1 MKFLNALA
9 GALVLASCSLGTP
22 LGAYAGTV
30 SGVAGTLDVTP
41 VPAPPVA
48 GVPPAILGGVTNAIT
63 ATRQTLVVST
73 SAYVAGYVMGGLV
86 TFTMP
91 VTGFI
96 QNATISYA
104 SGSYTNETDLLL
116 FNAAP
121 TGGGTIDSAAV
132 AITATD
138 HGKEIGF
145 IPVTQCAS
153 DNASAGAELCEGLNQ
168 TLGTVLAAG
177 TTLNVVAVVRGTP
190 TFTTAADVIVTLYIV
205 Q

>member
-1 MKFLNALA
+1 MKRRNATVRVL
-9 GALVLASCSLGTP
+9 LLASFLLGP
-22 LGAYAGTV
+22 PAFAGTV
-30 SGVAGTLDVTP
+30 SGVAGTLDVTT
-41 VPAPPVA
+41 VPAPPTA
-48 GVPPAILGGVTNAIT
+48 GVPPPILGGVTNAIT
-63 ATRQTLVVST
+63 ATQKTLTVST
-73 SAYVAGYVMGGLV
+73 SGYVAGYVMGGLV

-104 SGSYTNETDLLL
+104 SGSYTNETDLIL

-121 TGGGTIDSAAV
+121 TGGGVADSAAV

-138 HGKEIGF
+138 HAKEIGF

-153 DNASAGAELCEGLNQ
+153 DNASAGSELCEGLNQ
-168 TLGTVLAAG
+168 TIGTVLAAG
-177 TTLNVVAVVRGTP
+177 TTLNVAAVVRGTP
-190 TFTTAADVIVTLYIV
+190 TFATAADVIVTLYIV